1 MNKKTWIRWPD
12 SSSDNRKS
20 KIQNLK
26 WCGIVAFALT
36 FAMCG
41 AVAEAQQPGK
51 VPRIGFLSV
60 SPPIDPAFLEGL
72 RELGYVDRKNI
83 VIEYRSADGKLERL
97 PKLAADLVNLK
108 VDVVVT
114 RGTPAASASKQATQ
128 TIPIVMAISGGDL
141 VKLGLVTSFSRPG
154 GNVTGLTLQV
164 PELSGKR
171 LELLKEA
178 APKTTSVAVIWNASS
193 PANTGFLRE
202 TEAAARLLGL
212 QLQSIEVRSPADL
225 DGAFKAVARARADA
239 LITLAD
245 GMLFDNRARIAQ
257 FAAKSQIPAMFPDRG
272 FAEAGGLMVYGPDL
286 AWTSRRAAWYVD
298 RILKGAKPADLPVEQ
313 PTKFELL
320 INLKAAKQIG
330 LTIPPNVLARADRVI
345 K

>member
-1 MNKKTWIRWPD
+1 MSNH
-12 SSSDNRKS
+12 
-20 KIQNLK
+20 LK
-26 WCGIVAFALT
+26 WLGLLVIALLLVVVVATAQ
-36 FAMCG
+36 
-41 AVAEAQQPGK
+41 AQQPEK

-60 SPPIDPAFLEGL
+60 SPPIDPAFFEGL

-97 PKLAADLVNLK
+97 PKLAAELVNLK
-108 VDVVVT
+108 VAVLVT
-114 RGTPAASASKQATQ
+114 RGTPAASAAKQATGM
-128 TIPIVMAISGGDL
+128 IPIVMAISGGDL

-154 GNVTGLTLQV
+154 GNVTGLTLQA

-178 APKTTSVAVIWNASS
+178 APKTSSVAVIWNASS

-202 TEAAARLLGL
+202 TEDAARLLGL
-212 QLQSIEVRSPADL
+212 QLQSVEVRSPADL
-225 DGAFKAVARARADA
+225 DEAFKAVARARADA

-257 FAAKSQIPAMFPDRG
+257 FAAKRQIPAMFPDLG

-286 AWTSRRAAWYVD
+286 AWTSRRASWYVD

-313 PTKFELL
+313 PTKFELV

-330 LTIPPNVLARADRVI
+330 LTIPPNVLARADKVI